1 MAHRS
6 YPNRERA
13 LKQIERR
20 CFEVGP
26 VVPPRPLTAFERQL
40 LDGTATIVETV
51 EPMTAALHQMAPS
64 AGEYRLWT
72 R

>member
-1 MAHRS
+1 MAHRP

-13 LKQIERR
+13 RKQIERR

-26 VVPPRPLTAFERQL
+26 AVPPRPLTEFERQL
-40 LDGTATIVETV
+40 LDGTATIVKTV
-51 EPMTAALHQMAPS
+51 EPMTVALHRMAPP
-64 AGEYRLWT
+64 AGEYRLST